1 MTLALTASLKSEMVQ
16 AVIETWDHIADD
28 SLQAVPTQEM
38 SAEEIR
44 KVVAGYVEDDRWWK
58 LTSEQRD
65 EVLVVAIPTGCA
77 L

>member
-1 MTLALTASLKSEMVQ
+1 MTIELTAPLKDELVKV
-16 AVIETWDHIADD
+16 VIEAWDYIADKR
-28 SLQAVPTQEM
+28 LQAMSTHKM

-44 KVVAGYVEDDRWWK
+44 TVVAGYVEDDRWSN
-58 LTSEQRD
+58 LTPEQKN